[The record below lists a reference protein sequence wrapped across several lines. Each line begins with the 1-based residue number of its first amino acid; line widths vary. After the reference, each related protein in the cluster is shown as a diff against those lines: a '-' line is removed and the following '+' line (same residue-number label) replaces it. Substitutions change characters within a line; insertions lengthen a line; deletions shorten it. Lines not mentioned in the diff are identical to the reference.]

1 MKIKTST
8 WIIGLIGLYY
18 ILAPHSFHMQ
28 YSPDWLLGFGFQHT
42 THNLIGLGLVI
53 LAYFNQNK
61 SEENTK

>member
-1 MKIKTST
+1 
-8 WIIGLIGLYY
+8 
-18 ILAPHSFHMQ
+18 MQ